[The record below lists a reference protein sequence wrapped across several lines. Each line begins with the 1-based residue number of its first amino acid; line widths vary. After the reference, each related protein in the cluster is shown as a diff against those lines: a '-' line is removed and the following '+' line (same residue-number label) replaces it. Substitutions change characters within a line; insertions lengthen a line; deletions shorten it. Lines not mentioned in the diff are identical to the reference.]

1 MSSSLN
7 VSAKDKASCLIKSR
21 VNRALFKAAVKAKR
35 DGNLTQTQIADQMGV
50 DKSAL
55 SRIIIGRGNL
65 TLKTIGDISWAHG
78 LRPEITF
85 SKIQM
90 KDLDSANHPAMRAE
104 TKKMNPDES
113 PRSTDIGMTTITS
126 PQEGEKPQTGALQSE
141 GLIVE
146 N

>member
-1 MSSSLN
+1 
-7 VSAKDKASCLIKSR
+7 
-21 VNRALFKAAVKAKR
+21 
-35 DGNLTQTQIADQMGV
+35 MGV

-55 SRIIIGRGNL
+55 SRIINGRGNL
-65 TLKTIGDISWAHG
+65 SLKTISDISQALG

-90 KDLDSANHPAMRAE
+90 EDLDRANHPVMRAE

-126 PQEGEKPQTGALQSE
+126 PQEGEKPQTGALQSG